1 MHLLWRQRLNQL
13 VSGLTPAEK
22 ASEKATKAAATATK
36 KKAKAVDLEVE
47 SRARRQR
54 QGLL

>member
-1 MHLLWRQRLNQL
+1 VYLLWRQRLKQL

-22 ASEKATKAAATATK
+22 ASEKAAATATK
-36 KKAKAVDLEVE
+36 KTAKAVDLEVE

-54 QGLL
+54 QGLW